1 VATADRAALRDRIA
15 DTLAAADGWRWVSDS
30 DKARSSTYRGYQTR
44 ADAVLAVLPAPADR
58 AAILREAADV
68 AARFNSDCQN
78 CAVELEVATKLRR
91 MADEAQQ
98 PETQADAVHACPP
111 DGSGIT
117 PCCGRTP
124 FELPRT
130 DRMSAD
136 PTLVTCQPAAVS
148 QPGKEA

>member
-1 VATADRAALRDRIA
+1 MT
-15 DTLAAADGWRWVSDS
+15 DTTDP
-30 DKARSSTYRGYQTR
+30 Q
-44 ADAVLAVLPAPADR
+44 ADR
-58 AAILREAADV
+58 AAILAEAIARVEDPEERAKTATGLGLGWESARDV
-68 AARFNSDCQN
+68 
-78 CAVELEVATKLRR
+78 LRR
-91 MADEAQQ
+91 MAAEVQQ